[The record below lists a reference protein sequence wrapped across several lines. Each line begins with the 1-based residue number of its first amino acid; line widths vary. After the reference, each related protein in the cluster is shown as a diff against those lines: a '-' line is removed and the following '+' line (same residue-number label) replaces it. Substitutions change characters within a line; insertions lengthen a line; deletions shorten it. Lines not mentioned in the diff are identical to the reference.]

1 MFALWDVLAGVDGC
15 PVVCNPKGPGT
26 PFASPLFV
34 VLDTIRVLCVLGGV
48 AIVVSIPKA
57 IQGATTA
64 GQRSR
69 LVAFGL
75 FGLVVINTE
84 AVHLGD
90 YPSIRLP
97 MTVAAVVFAV
107 HGMWSIF
114 RHEYPAQPRDVGASS
129 AE

>member
-1 MFALWDVLAGVDGC
+1 MFWDVLSGIDGC
-15 PVVCNPKGPGT
+15 PLVCNPHGPGT
-26 PFASPLFV
+26 PFASPLLV
-34 VLDTIRVLCVLGGV
+34 VLDSLRVLCALGGL
-48 AIVVSIPKA
+48 AIVIALLRSIRWANTP
-57 IQGATTA
+57 

-69 LVAFGL
+69 LVALGL
-75 FGLVVINTE
+75 FGLVVVNTE

-97 MTVAAVVFAV
+97 LTLAAVAFSV

-114 RHEYPAQPRDVGASS
+114 RQEAPARPRDSGAPR